1 MVGSV
6 VLTLAPDEQF
16 IRPWNGS
23 TVNGSWV
30 GTEEVDINAMEAQ
43 RIAIAS
49 TMTVLIGLFQV
60 GI

>member
-1 MVGSV
+1 M

-16 IRPWNGS
+16 IRPGNGS
-23 TVNGSWV
+23 TVNGSWM
-30 GTEEVDINAMEAQ
+30 GIKEVDINAMEAQ

-60 GI
+60 GL